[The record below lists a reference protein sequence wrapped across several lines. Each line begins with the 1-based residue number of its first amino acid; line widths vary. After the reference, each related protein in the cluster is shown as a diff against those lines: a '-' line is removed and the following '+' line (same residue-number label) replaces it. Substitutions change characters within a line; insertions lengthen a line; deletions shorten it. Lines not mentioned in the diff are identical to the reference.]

1 MGILKEKLKTFM
13 KINKETKKAY
23 NIANMFLKNKNI
35 NLNNIIKKISIIYDL
50 KKPIINDIK
59 IDNDIE
65 IYLYGNNLKNYNFIL
80 RFDIDN
86 YDILYVK
93 PYNKPYI
100 DVYKVLNN
108 VLIHDIKIYNNKN
121 KKELM
126 ILSIFNRKDNYIKI
140 INGKKLEGYVF
151 KYRNDYIDVSIH
163 IELPESVAFV
173 ANYFVERI
181 FSYND
186 EIKDIDTLKYIV
198 STLLNEE
205 DFMIIDNQNKEKS
218 KKKVLKTEE

>member
-1 MGILKEKLKTFM
+1 M

-186 EIKDIDTLKYIV
+186 EI
-198 STLLNEE
+198 
-205 DFMIIDNQNKEKS
+205 
-218 KKKVLKTEE
+218 

>member
-1 MGILKEKLKTFM
+1 M